1 VLASQ
6 QKKVGLIVKTE
17 KMMIFPSGL
26 IQSKV
31 KTPLNR
37 GELQLSNDNEN
48 KKGEKKFIYVG
59 LVPLTLEA
67 FFSKSHF

>member
-1 VLASQ
+1 M
-6 QKKVGLIVKTE
+6 K
-17 KMMIFPSGL
+17 IFPSGL

-48 KKGEKKFIYVG
+48 KKGEKNF
-59 LVPLTLEA
+59 LFP
-67 FFSKSHF
+67 FD